1 MSKLLKI
8 LFANILLISINIFA
22 QYDSLY
28 HNEIWRTYLTH
39 LPPQYNSNEDKEYPL
54 VLVMHG
60 GFGNAYNIEEQ
71 SQFSNKADTAKFPFI
86 VVYPEGVKSPINITT
101 WNAGGCCGYSV
112 NTNINDV
119 DFISTLLDKIV
130 SKYKIDKN
138 RIYASGLSNGGM
150 MSYRLAAELSNRI
163 AAIAPVASVM
173 VNENIFEP
181 VNSIPIIHLHSF
193 WDDSVPIEGGL
204 GDGAANYEYPPLD
217 SVLNIWANINNCII
231 IDTIFNESGKYLYK
245 TWTNCNDEKNI
256 ELYIT
261 YDGGHSWPGGTAPRI
276 GADPVSE
283 QINATNLIWDF
294 FLKHPKENPTNINLD
309 EKLISSFE
317 LYQNYPNPF
326 NPTTTIKYSIPSFSV
341 ISNEVRNLRDFSSQV
356 YQTQLAPR
364 NDNVKIT
371 LKVFDILGNQVSTLV
386 NEKQSS
392 GNYEIQFDGKT
403 LPSGIYFYRLQ
414 FNNFSKTKS
423 MLLLK

>member
-1 MSKLLKI
+1 MKKLLCVY
-8 LFANILLISINIFA
+8 LTILLFPINIFP

-28 HNEIWRTYLTH
+28 HNKIWRTYLTH
-39 LPPQYNSNEDKEYPL
+39 LPPQYSSNEDKEYPL
-54 VLVMHG
+54 VLVLHG

-71 SQFSNKADTAKFPFI
+71 SQFSIKADTAKIPFI

-101 WNAGGCCGYSV
+101 WNAGGCYGYSA
-112 NTNINDV
+112 NTNIDDV
-119 DFISTLLDKIV
+119 DFISTLVDTIE

-163 AAIAPVASVM
+163 AAIAPVASMM
-173 VNENIFEP
+173 VNENFFEP

-193 WDDSVPIEGGL
+193 LDDSVPIEGGL
-204 GDGAANYEYPPLD
+204 GDGTANYEYPPLD
-217 SVLNIWANINNCII
+217 SVLNIWANINNCNK
-231 IDTIFNESGKYLYK
+231 IDIVFDEPGKYLYK

-256 ELYIT
+256 DLYVT
-261 YDGGHSWPGGTAPRI
+261 YDGGHSWPGGTIPRI

-294 FLKHPKENPTNINLD
+294 FLKHPKENTTNIKFD
-309 EKLISSFE
+309 EKLNSSFE

-341 ISNEVRNLRDFSSQV
+341 SSIEERNLRDFSSQV
-356 YQTQLAPR
+356 YQMRLAHL

-371 LKVFDILGNQVSTLV
+371 LKVFDVLGRENNTLV
-386 NEKQSS
+386 NEIQKP
-392 GNYEIQFDGKT
+392 GNYEIQFDGNFQ
-403 LPSGIYFYRLQ
+403 PSGIYFYRLQ